1 MANFWPIWDNLIIR
15 ERLDVIF
22 VSNSLQDFITETG
35 IIPPYKTCSDHGIPL
50 IKIEGFS
57 ISTRDR
63 GIWKFSN
70 QLLSDTGF
78 VSEMKEKI
86 PEWINEAETNLP
98 ENKGSQWEFIKHK
111 MSEFSRGY
119 GAKIKKAKMFL
130 KANLEKEIQ
139 ILYHKIK
146 PCK

>member
-35 IIPPYKTCSDHGIPL
+35 IIPPYKTCSDHGIPF
-50 IKIEGFS
+50 IKIEG
-57 ISTRDR
+57 IGIPTRDP
-63 GIWKFSN
+63 GIWKFNN